1 MAGQDGYKKIKIL
14 IASPSD
20 VSKER
25 EIAEKVIGDWNIV
38 NSDERK
44 LALEAVLWESHSAP
58 ESGDRVQGILNKQ
71 IVDQCDA
78 AIGIFRTRIGND
90 TGVAPGGAVEE
101 IERLEGMGKPVMI
114 YFSLDSLPHDVDI
127 EQLQKVR
134 FFKARRQCKGDYL
147 GEYENPE
154 DFRKKLTHHLGVQVQ
169 RWFPGL
175 S

>member
-1 MAGQDGYKKIKIL
+1 MAGKDGYKKIKVL

-25 EIAEKVIGDWNIV
+25 EIAEKVIADWNIV

-44 LALEAVLWESHSAP
+44 LTLEAVLWESHSAP
-58 ESGDRVQGILNKQ
+58 ESGDRIQGILNKQ
-71 IVDQCDA
+71 IVDECDA
-78 AIGIFRTRIGND
+78 AIGIFWTRIGTH
-90 TGVAPGGAVEE
+90 TGVALGGAVEE

-114 YFSLDSLPHDVDI
+114 YFSLDDLPNDVDI

-134 FFKARRQCKGDYL
+134 AFKARRQCKGDYL

-154 DFRKKLTHHLGVQVQ
+154 DFRKKLTHHLGVQVR
-169 RWFPGL
+169 RWFLGL
-175 S
+175 